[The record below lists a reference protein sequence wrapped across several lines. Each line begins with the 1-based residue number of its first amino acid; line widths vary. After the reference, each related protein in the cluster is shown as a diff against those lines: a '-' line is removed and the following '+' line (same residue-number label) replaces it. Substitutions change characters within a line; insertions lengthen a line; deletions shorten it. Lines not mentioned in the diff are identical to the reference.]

1 MKSRLFLSTSGDLAY
16 AEIPKCGCSTLKQYL
31 YRVGNGVFFDGI
43 IHRAGE
49 GIVDARKRRLAARV
63 RLMRRPHHR
72 FTFVRNPYARV
83 LSAFFD
89 KIANPQIGGEMYG
102 KPALRAAIAA
112 RGIDPAAD
120 PQAAFRRFVVLVR
133 DTVVSGTP
141 IEPDIHWMPM
151 AWHAAA
157 PLGPRFDYDEI
168 LHMETFEADL
178 RGLLTARFPER
189 AAEWAEIQAFN
200 EGSGEGIRRTLPV
213 ADHYDAT
220 ARLLMEEA
228 FADDF
233 DCFGYSRDPAVAVA
247 APRTVEEINARL
259 RRVRDRLRRG

>member
-1 MKSRLFLSTSGDLAY
+1 MKSRLFLSTAGDLAY

-31 YRVGNGVFFDGI
+31 YRVGTGAFYDGI
-43 IHRAGE
+43 IHRADD
-49 GIVDARKRRLAARV
+49 GIVNARKRGLAARL
-63 RLMRRPHHR
+63 RLMCRPHHR

-89 KIANPQIGGEMYG
+89 KIANPQPDGVMYG
-102 KPALRAAIAA
+102 KPALRAAVAA
-112 RGIDPAAD
+112 HGIDPADD
-120 PQAAFRRFVVLVR
+120 PLAAFRRFAVLVR
-133 DTVVSGTP
+133 DTIRLGTP

-157 PLGPRFDYDEI
+157 PLGRGFDYDEI

-178 RGLLTARFPER
+178 RGLLTARFPAR

-200 EGSGEGIRRTLPV
+200 EGSGEGLRRTLPV
-213 ADHYDAT
+213 AEYYDAT

-233 DCFGYSRDPAVAVA
+233 DCFGYSRDPAISVA
-247 APRTVEEINARL
+247 APMAIGEINGRLRELRARL
-259 RRVRDRLRRG
+259 R